1 MSYKMWCSYG
11 YGICVDD
18 IREHNVSRLEELLEL
33 APELQ
38 GRMRNW
44 LLEKGTAY
52 PDWDDYME
60 YDTDYDLGLAVIL
73 KEAILE
79 IEGIELTACDNFGCE
94 KYLIYQPSYPWN
106 LSEQE
111 RNLTEKDVRELL
123 LRNVGILTGEPV
135 AVAHQAVQNGG

>member
-1 MSYKMWCSYG
+1 MQHG

-123 LRNVGILTGEPV
+123 LRYVGILTGEPV